1 MAGWR
6 DITNIWKNV
15 REVDLRPIRDE
26 ALKEVKI
33 AVVGLEGSG
42 RQDLADQ
49 MRRDPQQPG
58 ATTQTPILVTSPDAK
73 EELADIDLLILLI
86 GPGSIDLH
94 RHRAWAHEWS
104 RAGKYVILFFNQ
116 ADNSDNLRSQ
126 ALDVYWDAAK
136 LVIGPVDD
144 TLHLLSDFVPAV
156 IDLLPD
162 RQLSLA
168 RHFPLFRGPI
178 VQKLINET
186 CMSNAA
192 YALSTGLAEVVPVL
206 GIPLNLAD
214 MIVLTKAQAFLVYR
228 LGLALGFSTQWQDYI
243 SEFGSVIGGGFL
255 WRQLA
260 RSLVG
265 LIPVWGII
273 PKVSVA
279 YAGTYVVG
287 HAVLRWYLTGRH
299 VSRKQIRELYRLAF
313 AQGKTIARSLL
324 DRTRRPRLGRGKTG
338 QLPSGAA
345 PELDE
350 KLPDEQV
357 CSNCGRISAQDAAYC
372 QYCGLP
378 LTNIP
383 FSDLG

>member
-6 DITNIWKNV
+6 DVTNIWKNV
-15 REVDLRPIRDE
+15 REVDLRPIRAE

-33 AVVGLEGSG
+33 AIVGLEGSG

-58 ATTQTPILVTSPDAK
+58 ATTQTPILITHPDAK
-73 EELADIDLLILLI
+73 EELADSDLLILMI
-86 GPGSIDLH
+86 GPGSIDLQQH
-94 RHRAWAHEWS
+94 QAWAHEWS
-104 RAGKYVILFFNQ
+104 RAGKDVILFFNQ
-116 ADNSDNLRSQ
+116 TGSGDNLRSQ

-136 LVIGPVDD
+136 RVIGPVGD
-144 TLHLLSDFVPAV
+144 TLHLVSDFVPAV

-162 RQLSLA
+162 QQLSLA

-178 VQKLINET
+178 VEKLINET

-214 MIVLTKAQAFLVYR
+214 MVVLTKAQAFLVYR
-228 LGLALGFSTQWQDYI
+228 LGLALGFSTEWQDYI
-243 SEFGSVIGGGFL
+243 TEFGSVIGGGFL

-287 HAVLRWYLTGRH
+287 HAVVRWYLTGRH
-299 VSRKQIRELYRLAF
+299 VSPKQIRELYRLAF
-313 AQGKTIARSLL
+313 AQGKTIARNLL
-324 DRTRRPRLGRGKTG
+324 DRARRRRLGRGKTG
-338 QLPSGAA
+338 QLPSGVA
-345 PELDE
+345 PKIGE
-350 KLPDEQV
+350 KLPDGQV
-357 CSNCGRISAQDAAYC
+357 CSNCGRISAPDAVYC

-378 LTNIP
+378 L
-383 FSDLG
+383 SDHLEEVS